1 MAAEFDELSN
11 EESLRAENEF
21 LKMKMMLEHG
31 AHFSDSTEEI
41 SAEMENEFLRQV
53 MEFEKQYANPTYVTV
68 YEKINKP
75 THFKAVSEISDDDIE
90 KELEDLLDYLDQYFI
105 NLDVCSPN
113 IKPREIYRFAME
125 ELFNEKMEDFNIPG
139 MVYHFVYDEY
149 HPDPVFENSKIATD
163 NCLAEILSSQPM
175 DYMFW
180 FRRDRLQLNEH
191 RDLNADQFK
200 EKIQLFKD
208 SYDFIADP
216 DFSKVEC
223 HVEDGLSFVKGFYR
237 VQAHLNSEVIELS
250 GKWLVNIEKDPVTNC
265 WDIVSVQVEGVRF

>member
-1 MAAEFDELSN
+1 MATEFDELSN

-31 AHFSDSTEEI
+31 AHFSDSSEEI

-53 MEFEKQYANPTYVTV
+53 MEFEKQYANPTYLTV
-68 YEKINKP
+68 YEKIDKP
-75 THFKAVSEISDDDIE
+75 THFKPVSDIPEDDIE
-90 KELEDLLDYLDQYFI
+90 KELEELLDYLEKYNI
-105 NLDVCSPN
+105 ALDVCSPN
-113 IKPREIYRFAME
+113 IKPREIYRFTTE
-125 ELFNEKMEDFNIPG
+125 ELFLEKMEDFNIPE
-139 MVYHFVYDEY
+139 MTYHFVYDEY
-149 HPDPVFENSKIATD
+149 HPDPVYENSKIATD
-163 NCLAEILSSQPM
+163 NCLAEIFSSQPM

-191 RDLNADQFK
+191 HELTVEQFK

-223 HVEDGLSFVKGFYR
+223 HVEENLSFVKGFYR

-265 WDIVSVQVEGVRF
+265 WDIASVQVEGVRF